1 MLIRFRKNLGWPAP
15 SPKFSLPHCLNRRF
29 GPFRIASRGLF
40 VLNAEPDLSGK
51 RFFVNRN
58 FLLHGSCQCRKR
70 ATGRDT
76 KKSSPQHALG
86 AGALLARRRDL
97 PPAGRR
103 VSGSGAGYCLRRCH
117 PDVLP
122 LCRHAVRS
130 TGRRS
135 PAAVWQSLAVRCSR
149 GARFC
154 LPGLDCPS
162 WSRRPIR
169 GNAGCRGACIS
180 GEPSSNRHGA
190 VRSVCF
196 ALRNCFAHPP
206 GGNHRR
212 RRSSPEEGRL
222 IVPVN
227 VVLALSAVLFGIGAF
242 GFLARRN
249 IILMLISV
257 EVMLNAVNV
266 SLAGFS
272 RHLGDLRGQVLA
284 LFVIAVA
291 AAEVGVG
298 LGLVIALNRNKP
310 GAAVGDLTKL
320 KW

>member
-1 MLIRFRKNLGWPAP
+1 M
-15 SPKFSLPHCLNRRF
+15 
-29 GPFRIASRGLF
+29 
-40 VLNAEPDLSGK
+40 
-51 RFFVNRN
+51 
-58 FLLHGSCQCRKR
+58 
-70 ATGRDT
+70 
-76 KKSSPQHALG
+76 
-86 AGALLARRRDL
+86 
-97 PPAGRR
+97 
-103 VSGSGAGYCLRRCH
+103 
-117 PDVLP
+117 
-122 LCRHAVRS
+122 
-130 TGRRS
+130 
-135 PAAVWQSLAVRCSR
+135 
-149 GARFC
+149 
-154 LPGLDCPS
+154 
-162 WSRRPIR
+162 
-169 GNAGCRGACIS
+169 
-180 GEPSSNRHGA
+180 
-190 VRSVCF
+190 
-196 ALRNCFAHPP
+196 
-206 GGNHRR
+206 
-212 RRSSPEEGRL
+212 

-227 VVLALSAVLFGIGAF
+227 LVLALSAVLFGIGAF